1 MKEHVWTLIAFV
13 LVMIGA
19 LNWGLVGL
27 FGWNLVGALFGDM
40 SLISRLIYILVG
52 LAAVW
57 LIATSGRR
65 VRNMPKA

>member
-1 MKEHVWTLIAFV
+1 MKEHVWTIIAFV

-27 FGWNLVGALFGDM
+27 FGWNLGGALFGDM

-57 LIATSGRR
+57 LIATSARR

>member
-27 FGWNLVGALFGDM
+27 FGWNLVGA
-40 SLISRLIYILVG
+40 
-52 LAAVW
+52 
-57 LIATSGRR
+57 
-65 VRNMPKA
+65 

>member
-1 MKEHVWTLIAFV
+1 MKEHVWTLIAFL

-27 FGWNLVGALFGDM
+27 FGWNPIGALFGEM

-52 LAAVW
+52 FAAAW
-57 LIATSGRR
+57 LIATSARR
-65 VRNMPKA
+65 VRNMPES

>member
-1 MKEHVWTLIAFV
+1 MKEHVWTIIAFV

-52 LAAVW
+52 LAAIW
-57 LIATSGRR
+57 LIATSARR
-65 VRNMPKA
+65 VRNMPEA

>member
-52 LAAVW
+52 LAAVG